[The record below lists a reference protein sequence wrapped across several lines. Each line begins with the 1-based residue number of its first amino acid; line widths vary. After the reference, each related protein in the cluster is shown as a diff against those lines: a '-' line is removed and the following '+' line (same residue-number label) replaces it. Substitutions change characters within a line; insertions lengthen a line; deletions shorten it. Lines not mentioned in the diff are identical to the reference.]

1 MTATKTTAGPKQ
13 PKAAKFADLIDHY
26 LDDRLEVAAA
36 RSGRSRPSLAKRL
49 QSYPPVQEELDL
61 HGLKAEEAEKAL
73 RRFVGRCLS
82 LRLATLRVITGKG
95 LHSPGLP
102 VLPPVAE
109 AALQVLKQE
118 KKVLA
123 YRWEKKRSGRSGA
136 LIVYLP

>member
-1 MTATKTTAGPKQ
+1 M
-13 PKAAKFADLIDHY
+13 IDHY
-26 LDDRLEVAAA
+26 LDDGLEAAAA
-36 RSGRSRPSLAKRL
+36 RNGRPRPSLAQRL

-73 RRFVGRCLS
+73 RRFVEHCLS
-82 LRLATLRVITGKG
+82 LRLATLRIITGKG
-95 LHSPGLP
+95 LHSPGPP
-102 VLPPVAE
+102 VLPPVTE
-109 AALQVLKQE
+109 AVLQAMKQE